1 MEIQIQEDK
10 YSLEF
15 SIKNNLPYL
24 LGLFLF
30 GVCVYVF
37 IPDPRQF
44 KRFPL
49 P

>member
-24 LGLFLF
+24 LGLFLL

-37 IPDPRQF
+37 F
-44 KRFPL
+44 FPIRDNL
-49 P
+49 SDFL